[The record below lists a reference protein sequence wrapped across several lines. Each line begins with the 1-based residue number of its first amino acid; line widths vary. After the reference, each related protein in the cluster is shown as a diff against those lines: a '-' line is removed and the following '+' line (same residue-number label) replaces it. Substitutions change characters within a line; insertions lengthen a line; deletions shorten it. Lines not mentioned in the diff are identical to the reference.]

1 MFKEEINEVLLAP
14 KRLIE
19 SLKKSETLSI
29 GIILNLDK
37 DNLFNKVTKYSEL
50 VNQEFD
56 EGGIFNISKDNMESL
71 QEGLLSL
78 FDYLEEIKDK
88 VNDNNSIQMLR
99 EQIYDKYTDIYYMLD

>member
-1 MFKEEINEVLLAP
+1 
-14 KRLIE
+14 
-19 SLKKSETLSI
+19 
-29 GIILNLDK
+29 
-37 DNLFNKVTKYSEL
+37 
-50 VNQEFD
+50 
-56 EGGIFNISKDNMESL
+56 MESL